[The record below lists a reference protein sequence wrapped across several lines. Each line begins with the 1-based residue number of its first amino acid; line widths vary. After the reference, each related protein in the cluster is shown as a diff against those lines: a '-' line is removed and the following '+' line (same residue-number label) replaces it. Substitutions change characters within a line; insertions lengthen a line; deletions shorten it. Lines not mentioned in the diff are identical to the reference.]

1 MRSKTKNRM
10 ICLFCSFTETLH
22 FPPLSF
28 KVKRD
33 IDFFF
38 YFSFSPLI
46 FLYYTHKKTTKQ
58 KHTYNDRKECS
69 CICARCTLPCR
80 RTGKRKQILMTT
92 IIDKMLYAPRDEVA
106 LVLSG
111 TNDTLN
117 PLHTQSNGARY
128 QHITVCNPLCAA
140 TTDCLQPLYNLEELA
155 RHSDKGKSDFLDTLI
170 VCLAL
175 LHDHIGTKKY
185 KRVVYLITDAREE
198 VARREELNEVSQSLR
213 ADDVT
218 LVVVGVDFTE
228 TSSDMSD
235 FTSLSIKAQNE
246 RVLHFLCSSV
256 GNASQVLSVEDT
268 LQGVSQL
275 RARKILQRPLLKV
288 VLTIGDIRLAVQM
301 FSKAQEEKFPTLKRV
316 TTDGVGVGMAS
327 EYVRVGGEEH
337 QGPIQ
342 PGDHVKAFRYGRGL
356 IPCTEA
362 DLDAMKLH
370 GLRSLEAVAFVPREE
385 VPPYILMGGVKAI
398 LPLAG
403 DHTGQKGFA
412 CIVRSMLEL
421 NRVLIVRHVRTRDA
435 APSLAVCFP
444 SDQDG
449 DCLYFA
455 PLPFSEDV
463 RPFRFSNYEE
473 VQCTAAEERMIDNMI
488 DALTVEETVLMPSET
503 FNPSLQQYYGTLRSK
518 LMSKEES
525 DVPPLLPTLQAS
537 STAFNAF
544 GNPLQPVLEK
554 ALPVLDKVA
563 AAFPFAEVDPG
574 QGGRPAQP
582 LVPSFFW
589 RHSGRPRRQLH
600 E

>member
-1 MRSKTKNRM
+1 
-10 ICLFCSFTETLH
+10 
-22 FPPLSF
+22 
-28 KVKRD
+28 
-33 IDFFF
+33 
-38 YFSFSPLI
+38 
-46 FLYYTHKKTTKQ
+46 
-58 KHTYNDRKECS
+58 
-69 CICARCTLPCR
+69 
-80 RTGKRKQILMTT
+80 
-92 IIDKMLYAPRDEVA
+92 
-106 LVLSG
+106 
-111 TNDTLN
+111 
-117 PLHTQSNGARY
+117 
-128 QHITVCNPLCAA
+128 
-140 TTDCLQPLYNLEELA
+140 
-155 RHSDKGKSDFLDTLI
+155 
-170 VCLAL
+170 
-175 LHDHIGTKKY
+175 
-185 KRVVYLITDAREE
+185 
-198 VARREELNEVSQSLR
+198 
-213 ADDVT
+213 
-218 LVVVGVDFTE
+218 
-228 TSSDMSD
+228 MSD

-563 AAFPFAEVDPG
+563 AAFPFAEVDPAKAGDRRSHWFRLSSGVTPDG
-574 QGGRPAQP
+574 QDDNSTSDRA
-582 LVPSFFW
+582 PSTVNAFLLKSKNGAKTGEGSVVSTSDVSTIAAEGLATTVKHVTTVDPVGSFEALLANAKQDGVA
-589 RHSGRPRRQLH
+589 RLTAMDEITEVILQLLRYSLKSAHYDKCDDALQALRQCCVHENDPDYYNSFLMKLSVETREMGSGTTTLTVG
-600 E
+600 